1 MKYINGE
8 LLIVNVAKR
17 CASTSLFVG
26 TCIFLLYALSGV
38 RDIVILGICFILLAV
53 FVNGLTLLILL
64 LHLISYSA
72 AWRKILLAALLMLS
86 NIPIAILFAWLSI
99 QISELNHI
107 KL

>member
-1 MKYINGE
+1 MRDLNNE
-8 LLIVNVAKR
+8 LIIITTAKQ
-17 CASTSLFVG
+17 CARISLFAG
-26 TCIFLLYALSGV
+26 TSIFLLFAVSG
-38 RDIVILGICFILLAV
+38 IGEIMILGAFFISLAV
-53 FVNGLTLLILL
+53 FANGLILFVLL
-64 LHLISYSA
+64 LHLINHSA